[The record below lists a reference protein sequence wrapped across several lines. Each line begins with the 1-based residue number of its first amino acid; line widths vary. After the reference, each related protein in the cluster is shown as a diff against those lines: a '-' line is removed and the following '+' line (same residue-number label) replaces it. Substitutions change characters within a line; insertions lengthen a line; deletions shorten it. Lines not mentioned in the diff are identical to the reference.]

1 MSERQD
7 GQTLVIFAVVLA
19 LMLIGMLGLIAD
31 VGAVFTSYTQADDV
45 ALLGAQAGASAI
57 DQNAFYNGQIVLDQ
71 NAARTACESIIFA
84 AQGVDKSS
92 SSCTAT
98 ATQMTV
104 NVVMAVNLPL
114 PMFGLVPPIHVTRT
128 AHSVYGDV
136 TGQKT

>member
-1 MSERQD
+1 MKQN

-31 VGAVFTSYTQADDV
+31 LGAVFTSYTQADNV

-57 DQNAFYNGQIVLDQ
+57 DKAAFYNGQIVLDE
-71 NAARTACESIIFA
+71 NAARTACESIIFSA
-84 AQGVDKSS
+84 PGVDKNT
-92 SSCTAT
+92 SSCAPT
-98 ATQMTV
+98 ATQIQV
-104 NVVMAVNLPL
+104 DVVMEVNLPL